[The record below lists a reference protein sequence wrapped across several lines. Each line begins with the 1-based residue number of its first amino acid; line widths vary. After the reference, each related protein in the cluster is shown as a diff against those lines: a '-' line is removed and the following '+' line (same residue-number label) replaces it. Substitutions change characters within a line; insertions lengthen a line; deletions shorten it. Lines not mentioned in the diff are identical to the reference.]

1 MPDERDE
8 MDVSSDF
15 MTLVDEEGNEHMF
28 DVLDAIETDDGR
40 YLALLPYYEE
50 PQQQLENDD
59 ELVIMKVFTDEEGEY
74 LEAIEEEAEFN
85 AVSAIFTERL
95 GEEYDILYPEEDEEA
110 AEGTGD

>member
-1 MPDERDE
+1 MTDERDE
-8 MDVSSDF
+8 MDISSDF
-15 MTLVDEEGNEHMF
+15 MTLVDDEGNEHMF

-40 YLALLPYYEE
+40 YLAMIPRYED
-50 PQQQLENDD
+50 PQQQLESDD

-95 GEEYDILYPEEDEEA
+95 QEDYDILYPEEEQATED
-110 AEGTGD
+110 

>member
-8 MDVSSDF
+8 MDISSDF
-15 MTLVDEEGNEHMF
+15 MTLVDEDGNEHMF
-28 DVLDAIETDDGR
+28 DVLDAIETDEGR
-40 YLALLPYYEE
+40 YLALLPYYED
-50 PQQQLENDD
+50 PQQQLESDD

-95 GEEYDILYPEEDEEA
+95 GEEYDILYPDEDEEP
-110 AEGTGD
+110 ED